1 MALQCPISACA
12 MADDLPDSA
21 APGTPE
27 ATGARRF
34 SLPYVVACGLAMGT
48 ADVVPG
54 VSGGSMAFIMGIYGE
69 LLEAIA
75 GFDLGLLALLRRGEW
90 RAAAARIHLGFL
102 LPLVVGLGVSVL
114 VMVRPITW
122 LYADH
127 PDALFAF
134 FFGLILGAILLIARH
149 AHWGWQGLVAMA
161 LGVLLALLLVTQ
173 VPVTMPHDPF
183 TLFWS
188 GAVAIMAM
196 ILPGISGSFLLL
208 VLGQYQFVMEGV
220 KALDLPV
227 LVPFAAGCA
236 VGLISFVR
244 LLRWLLHR
252 FHGQVVALLV
262 GFMAGSLWKIWPFRT
277 VLEST
282 RNAKGKLVV
291 LRDALAA
298 PPDAGSLVVAVVLA
312 AVGIALV
319 VAIEQ
324 LQHRVGIEEMGG

>member
-1 MALQCPISACA
+1 

-21 APGTPE
+21 APGTPVE
-27 ATGARRF
+27 EGAKRF

-54 VSGGSMAFIMGIYGE
+54 VSGGSMAFILGIYGE

-102 LPLVVGLGVSVL
+102 APLVVGLGVSVL
-114 VMVRPITW
+114 AMVRPITW
-122 LYADH
+122 LYAEH
-127 PDALFAF
+127 PVFLFAL

-220 KALDLPV
+220 KTLDLPV

-282 RNAKGKLVV
+282 RNARGKLIV
-291 LRDALAA
+291 LRDALAP
-298 PPDAGSLVVAVVLA
+298 PPDAGSLAVAVVLA
-312 AVGIALV
+312 AVGIGLV